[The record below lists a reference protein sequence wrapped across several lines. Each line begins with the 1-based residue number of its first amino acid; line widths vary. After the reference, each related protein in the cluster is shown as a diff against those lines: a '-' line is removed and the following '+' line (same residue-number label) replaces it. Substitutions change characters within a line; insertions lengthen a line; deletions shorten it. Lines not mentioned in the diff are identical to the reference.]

1 MLFPC
6 STRCLFCLAKAEAV
20 LSSFRR
26 ARAEH
31 IIVLLYSERHLD
43 VNCT

>member
-6 STRCLFCLAKAEAV
+6 STRCLFYLAKGEAV

-26 ARAEH
+26 ARAGH
-31 IIVLLYSERHLD
+31 IVVPLYCERHLD